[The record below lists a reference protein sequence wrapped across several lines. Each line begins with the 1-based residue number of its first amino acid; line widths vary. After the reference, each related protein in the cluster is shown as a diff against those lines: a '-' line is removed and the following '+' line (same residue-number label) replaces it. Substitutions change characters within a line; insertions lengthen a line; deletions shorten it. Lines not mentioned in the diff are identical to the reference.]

1 MDTDARGRQFSPD
14 RPTLDAIHARLAR
27 ECPAALAPETGLTC
41 PECGVVKDTPTA
53 LGGHRHKA
61 HGVKGYRVTGLP
73 DRQKKRCRAKKER
86 KTL

>member
-14 RPTLDAIHARLAR
+14 RPSLDAIHARLER
-27 ECPAALAPETGLTC
+27 ECPSALEPDPEYVC

-61 HGVKGYRVTGLP
+61 HGVKGYRVTGGK
-73 DRQKKRCRAKKER
+73 DRQKKRCRAKKKG
-86 KTL
+86 KTP

>member
-1 MDTDARGRQFSPD
+1 MSTAAQGHQFSPE
-14 RPTLDAIHARLAR
+14 RPSTEAIRARLAR
-27 ECPAALAPETGLTC
+27 ECPDALIPETGLTC

-61 HGVKGYRVTGLP
+61 HGVKGYRVTGAP

-86 KTL
+86 KMP